1 MTPEKLKTLI
11 KQGEGYHLEFKQ
23 SIPYK
28 ASDLAEE
35 ICAFA
40 NAAGGTVLIGVDD
53 KGTITGVSLDNASK
67 SRLHN
72 ILNTIDPRLEIMIT
86 RFSQVT

>member
-1 MTPEKLKTLI
+1 MTPEKLKALI

-23 SIPYK
+23 SIPSK

-40 NAAGGTVLIGVDD
+40 NAAGGILLIGVDD
-53 KGTITGVSLDNASK
+53 KGTITGVE
-67 SRLHN
+67 
-72 ILNTIDPRLEIMIT
+72 LENNGK
-86 RFSQVT
+86 